1 MVVVGASVVVVV
13 GAAVVVVVGA
23 TVVVVAMTVLHKL
36 VPQQA
41 GPLLSV
47 PTLSMN
53 GRLPRT
59 GAAAQM
65 FEDVQPKVG
74 EVVPEIVTVD
84 KK

>member
-13 GAAVVVVVGA
+13 GAAV
-23 TVVVVAMTVLHKL
+23 VVVVAMTVLHKL